1 MSNLLKK
8 MTKTQLDDER
18 KIQMVNENISED
30 DRQKRI
36 DVINAISLITNKK
49 ES

>member
-8 MTKTQLDDER
+8 MTKTQLDNER
-18 KIQMVNENISED
+18 KKQMVNENINEE

-49 ES
+49 ER